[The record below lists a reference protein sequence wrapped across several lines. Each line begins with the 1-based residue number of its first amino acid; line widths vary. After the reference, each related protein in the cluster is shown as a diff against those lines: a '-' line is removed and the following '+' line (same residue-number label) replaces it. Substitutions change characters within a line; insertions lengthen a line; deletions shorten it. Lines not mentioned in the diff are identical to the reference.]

1 MLQITHLIMPSDLH
15 IKHPVEMLWLLAA
28 ELPNLGFLSLWKR
41 SVLNFTECVIET
53 LKVYFLKWK

>member
-1 MLQITHLIMPSDLH
+1 MPSDLH